1 MSKQRRFRV
10 EPHAVF
16 KYDVFMKRNQPIVL
30 IFNLT
35 LLLTLVGCG
44 STETEAV
51 PTAIIGS
58 QIELIP
64 RETAVPTPA
73 LEVDPTPTLANQQ
86 LGSREQETV
95 PTSLNSIGD
104 PYAPELGNWGYDVLT
119 YDIRLAVDPALAEI
133 DGGVLITAVATQP
146 LTEFSLDFIGYD
158 IFELLVNDQPTPF
171 TRENGKIFIEPT
183 QPIVE
188 GAQFTTEVQYAGS
201 PLAEPSRFVQFAP
214 SLGLY
219 FVDNTKAYILSE
231 PDGTRYWLPNN
242 DHPRDKALFR
252 FEITVAE
259 GLTAVANG
267 ILQDVISDG
276 NGNQTFI
283 WEHEHLMAPY
293 LATIAVGQYIRV
305 DDQSPNGVPI
315 RHYVFLEN
323 RDSFARASSITG
335 EAIDWMSE
343 LFGPYPFET
352 FGFVTADAPGA
363 SLETQTMVIL
373 STRMIGQVTVI
384 HEIAHMWF
392 GNWVSLDSWEEM
404 WRNEGFATYIS
415 LMWEHRDDPEGLEL
429 EMAAI
434 KSAVEENGPSFPLG
448 APPPEL
454 LFSFNT
460 YFGGALMVHELR
472 QTVGDEAF
480 FGGLQLYFERYGGGT
495 ATDAE
500 FQAVMEEVYGQSLD
514 AFFVEWLESS

>member
-1 MSKQRRFRV
+1 
-10 EPHAVF
+10 
-16 KYDVFMKRNQPIVL
+16 MKRNQPIFL

-35 LLLTLVGCG
+35 LFLVLSGCG
-44 STETEAV
+44 PDETVAV

-58 QIELIP
+58 EIELIP
-64 RETAVPTPA
+64 RATAVPTPQP
-73 LEVDPTPTLANQQ
+73 DTQSTPTLAVPQAEIAP
-86 LGSREQETV
+86 SETIPV
-95 PTSLNSIGD
+95 NFNSIGD
-104 PYAPELGNWGYDVLT
+104 PYAPELGNLGYDVLA

-133 DGGVLITAVATQP
+133 DGGVLITAVSTQP
-146 LTEFSLDFIGYD
+146 LSQFSLDFIGYD
-158 IFELLVNDQPTPF
+158 ISELLINDVPAAF
-171 TRENGKIFIEPT
+171 TREDGKIIIDTPQT
-183 QPIVE
+183 IPL
-188 GAQFTTEVQYAGS
+188 GDQFVTEIRYSGS
-201 PLAEPSRFVQFAP
+201 PLAEPSRFVRFAP

-219 FVDNTKAYILSE
+219 FVDNATAYILSE

-267 ILQDVISDG
+267 ILRDVIEEDG
-276 NGNQTFI
+276 QKTFV
-283 WEHEHLMAPY
+283 WEHENLMAPY
-293 LATIAVGQYIRV
+293 LATIAVGEYIRV

-315 RHYVFLEN
+315 RHYVFPEN
-323 RDSFARASSITG
+323 RESFARASSITG
-335 EAIDWMSE
+335 EAIDWMSD

-392 GNWVSLDSWEEM
+392 GNWVSLNSWEEM

-415 LMWEHRDDPEGLEL
+415 LMWEHRNDPEGLEL
-429 EMAAI
+429 EMEAV
-434 KSAVEENGPSFPLG
+434 KSAVEENGPGFPLG

-472 QTVGDEAF
+472 QTVGDDAF
-480 FGGLQLYFERYGGGT
+480 FGGLKLYFERYGGGT

-500 FQAVMEEVYGQSLD
+500 FQAVMEEVYGQSLN
-514 AFFVEWLESS
+514 AFFIEWLE